1 MERKIY
7 IAVSGCKNG
16 FSVFYT
22 TPGLDMRM
30 PGVIDALTDMRRYLR
45 ISAPLVDY
53 YAVDYLHGWRI
64 YTVYRS
70 SIDSAGASGAFIAV
84 SLIIPDELA
93 VRNPRRLLDEL
104 MASYFGEYYHP
115 QFGTPQPG
123 KPESGAR
130 LEQILLS
137 HAADITRPPL
147 YITPAAHSNVTLP
160 LYLPVRELAEADD
173 VFTDPYHSVYLSGSK
188 LILFPERM
196 LANPAA
202 ERVAFNT
209 DIRTVRRA
217 EGPSDRLIGQLSP
230 LAQQGTV
237 MRRFLLN
244 GIDYTA
250 VYSHVCLRPDDN
262 IQVDIQRPDLT
273 LVSFQGP
280 VRRALAEHLLVARGK
295 GYFFGFLPYELFF
308 NLSGISESVP
318 NSNILLPSLR
328 IPSGELLPM
337 RLVNLQRGSVLIRRQ
352 AMSGNLVFSDGK
364 EVLPGLNIPVQV
376 EGSNPAAP
384 VTVEMLSCCYTVSV
398 MPKGG
403 PLTLRP
409 RYPGRGN
416 TRNFSIPLQMSGMSL
431 SMAIPASIRVSE
443 LGFAF
448 GNKRYFPDERT
459 SQLLPVSTGG
469 GLGAL
474 RLPLWVWIAGGSA
487 IVLIAVLLI
496 MLLLRGGDSKPQR
509 GGGAEVVVPAD
520 SLATPQDLRPDPY
533 VVFFKRVN
541 SAEELGKLDPDSI
554 KIIADIYD
562 SLHPQSKIE
571 YLPFTADGTPV
582 KPDPKQLKLIF
593 DDMMMHK
600 KAIEQIINE
609 KKHQADELEEAVN
622 EGRREYDQQQ
632 AEKAKQQA
640 EKAKQQAEKAK
651 QQGNKKA
658 GKKKNSSIKKGPD
671 GGKPATVHDA
681 TGAGPAAGGGG
692 GEGSSAKTTEQKQG

>member
-622 EGRREYDQQQ
+622 EGRREYDQ
-632 AEKAKQQA
+632 
-640 EKAKQQAEKAK
+640 
-651 QQGNKKA
+651 
-658 GKKKNSSIKKGPD
+658 
-671 GGKPATVHDA
+671 
-681 TGAGPAAGGGG
+681 
-692 GEGSSAKTTEQKQG
+692 

>member
-622 EGRREYDQQQ
+622 EGRREYDQQ

-651 QQGNKKA
+651 QKAEKTKQQAKKA
-658 GKKKNSSIKKGPD
+658 GKK
-671 GGKPATVHDA
+671 
-681 TGAGPAAGGGG
+681 
-692 GEGSSAKTTEQKQG
+692 